1 MKVFLKYG
9 VTFFLTRIMTIFKQR
24 YTIHYLICFRQSFL
38 KILSS
43 ITQFLHSAM
52 SFFNKFIS
60 KHDIFVYLTKS
71 VGKFKVITI
80 IIKVISIFLSE
91 LVEILLIILGSFLLC
106 LCILSSGHRILA
118 RGLKVFLYVF
128 PNIFLTVQVALSYA

>member
-1 MKVFLKYG
+1 M
-9 VTFFLTRIMTIFKQR
+9 
-24 YTIHYLICFRQSFL
+24 CFRQSFL

-80 IIKVISIFLSE
+80 IIKVISIFYLSW
-91 LVEILLIILGSFLLC
+91 SKYC
-106 LCILSSGHRILA
+106 
-118 RGLKVFLYVF
+118 
-128 PNIFLTVQVALSYA
+128 